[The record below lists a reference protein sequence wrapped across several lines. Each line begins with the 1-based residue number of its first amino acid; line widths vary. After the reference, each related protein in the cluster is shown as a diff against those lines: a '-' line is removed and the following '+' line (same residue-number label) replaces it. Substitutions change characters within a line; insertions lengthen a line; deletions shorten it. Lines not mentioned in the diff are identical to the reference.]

1 MAWLHLLGAG
11 LVEITWPVGL
21 KLALGVII
29 AVVGMT
35 ASGALLGLAQR
46 DIPIGTAYAVWTGIG
61 AAGTFAVGIAFY
73 GDSASAWRL
82 VSVGLIVAGIIG
94 LKLAHGPR

>member
-1 MAWLHLLGAG
+1 M
-11 LVEITWPVGL
+11 GL

-94 LKLAHGPR
+94 LKLAHGSG